1 VDTFRER
8 RYFSCSSIFF
18 SRNHHDAAQASRSE
32 IVVSFT
38 QCRTQ
43 EKTGPLRARLC
54 SFAGAKP
61 TITFQRGTADCTTIT
76 AWEEQR
82 PVADSDVT
90 MGCFVH
96 ANNADVGM
104 SAMRH
109 PHVHSKH
116 QQYE

>member
-1 VDTFRER
+1 MNR
-8 RYFSCSSIFF
+8 I
-18 SRNHHDAAQASRSE
+18 A
-32 IVVSFT
+32 ISFT
-38 QCRTQ
+38 QCRIQ

-54 SFAGAKP
+54 SFASAKP

-82 PVADSDVT
+82 PVADSHMT

-104 SAMRH
+104 SAMRR
-109 PHVHSKH
+109 PHAHSSY
-116 QQYE
+116 QQRE